1 MTSGSG
7 GIYRPGIP
15 VAQVES
21 LLTDGAIAR
30 IVSDPAAS
38 EYVLVEPVY
47 QQLAD
52 PTAALPA
59 PAPPPVPVAT
69 TAPATR

>member
-1 MTSGSG
+1 VFVTSGSG

-21 LLTDGAIAR
+21 LLSDGAIAR

-38 EYVLVEPVY
+38 EFVLVEPVFVEL
-47 QQLAD
+47 QEPAVA
-52 PTAALPA
+52 PTA
-59 PAPPPVPVAT
+59 PVAAARPT
-69 TAPATR
+69 KAR